1 MVTNPTSQATTTW
14 TIGRHLV
21 DQADQVLGATGEF
34 TNLMADLVVA
44 FKLISKEVN
53 KAGLAEVLGVAGKHN
68 VHGEAM
74 QKLDVFADEV
84 IYKAMD
90 HGGHLCLMASEENEQ
105 ILQIPKQFKK
115 GKYLLIFDPV
125 DGSSNID
132 VNVSIGSIFSILR
145 RRSPGPE
152 GTLQDCL
159 QKGVD
164 QVAAGYCIYGS
175 STMLVYT
182 AGNGVAGFTLDPGIG
197 EFLISH
203 PRIRIPEQGYLY
215 SINEAYSNTWDSGTR
230 RYIEYLKGHRSLDRK
245 RYSLRYIG
253 SLVSDFHRN
262 LLRGGIFLYP
272 ASYKDPNNPIAK
284 LRLLYEAN
292 PLSMIVEQAGGK
304 ASTGAERIMEIEPHD
319 LHQRVPLVIGSPR
332 DVDLY
337 NQFFQGSI

>member
-1 MVTNPTSQATTTW
+1 MDKVPPPQGTTTW

-21 DQADQVLGATGEF
+21 DQEYLFPGATGEF

-53 KAGLAEVLGVAGKHN
+53 KAGLAEVLGVAGRHN

-90 HGGHLCLMASEENEQ
+90 HGGHLCLMASEENEH
-105 ILQIPKQFKK
+105 ILPIPTRFKK
-115 GKYLLIFDPV
+115 GKYILIFDPV

-145 RRSPGPE
+145 RRSPGPD
-152 GTLQDCL
+152 GTLEDCL

-182 AGNGVAGFTLDPGIG
+182 AGKGVAGFTLDPSIG

-203 PRIRIPEQGYLY
+203 PTIKIPARGFIY
-215 SINEAYSNTWDSGTR
+215 SINEAYANTWDPGTR
-230 RYIEYLKGHRSLDRK
+230 AYIEQLKGSTNADGK
-245 RYSLRYIG
+245 PYSLRYIG

-272 ASYKDPNNPIAK
+272 ASHTDPENPQAK

-292 PLSMIVEQAGGK
+292 PLGLIVEQAGGR
-304 ASTGAERIMEIEPHD
+304 ASTGVGRILDIPPQD
-319 LHQRVPLVIGSPR
+319 LHQRVPLVLGSPE
-332 DVDLY
+332 DVELY
-337 NQFFQGSI
+337 ERYVQGLV